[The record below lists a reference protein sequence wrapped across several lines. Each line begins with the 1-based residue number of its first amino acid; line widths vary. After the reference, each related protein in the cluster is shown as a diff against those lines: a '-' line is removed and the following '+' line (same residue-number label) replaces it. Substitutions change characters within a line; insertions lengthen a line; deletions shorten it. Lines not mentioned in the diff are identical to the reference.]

1 MSNTKKLCFSAMMLA
16 VGVLLPMA
24 FHAIPNGGSIFAPM
38 HLPVFVTGF
47 LCGPM
52 YGAIVGLVC
61 PLLSFL
67 FTGMPTVAF
76 LPNMMA
82 ELLVYST
89 ASGVFFRIIKTGRF
103 IPDVY
108 ISLILSMLAGRI
120 AGGCVAYLLFLGGT
134 RDSYT
139 WALFFTG
146 YFVTCWPAI
155 VIQLAVIP
163 TVVTVA
169 KKYRFIGE
177 SDRHLDPMHHR
188 KNIVKQ
194 KEFFDGLADGWRRE
208 GGVSQAELE
217 ILFGGAGLGEGKR
230 VLDAGCGTGV
240 LGGYL
245 LSKGCIVDGADL
257 SEKMIERARKA
268 NPDINYAAA
277 DFYELNP
284 AEPYDCI
291 AVFDAYPHF
300 TDKDAFARKAHALLK
315 DGGTLWIAF
324 DESREKINGY
334 HTGHGGISVCL
345 LPPEKEGAKLK
356 DYFEIVCKTDN
367 AERYVLGLM
376 KKTAKKRK

>member
-108 ISLILSMLAGRI
+108 ISLVCSMLAGRI

-134 RDSYT
+134 F
-139 WALFFTG
+139 L
-146 YFVTCWPAI
+146 V
-155 VIQLAVIP
+155 
-163 TVVTVA
+163 
-169 KKYRFIGE
+169 
-177 SDRHLDPMHHR
+177 
-188 KNIVKQ
+188 
-194 KEFFDGLADGWRRE
+194 
-208 GGVSQAELE
+208 
-217 ILFGGAGLGEGKR
+217 
-230 VLDAGCGTGV
+230 
-240 LGGYL
+240 
-245 LSKGCIVDGADL
+245 
-257 SEKMIERARKA
+257 
-268 NPDINYAAA
+268 
-277 DFYELNP
+277 
-284 AEPYDCI
+284 
-291 AVFDAYPHF
+291 
-300 TDKDAFARKAHALLK
+300 ALLAYI
-315 DGGTLWIAF
+315 DRN
-324 DESREKINGY
+324 D
-334 HTGHGGISVCL
+334 
-345 LPPEKEGAKLK
+345 
-356 DYFEIVCKTDN
+356 
-367 AERYVLGLM
+367 
-376 KKTAKKRK
+376 KRK